1 MKQRFLSLDIMR
13 GLSAILIVLYH
24 YTIRYNENPLTE
36 GYHTNWSFHCSFGF
50 AAVTTFFVMSGF
62 FSGKILIGQ
71 LKSAKAFLKRLNRLL
86 PTFWTCATISAVLLF
101 CIWKEASVSLV
112 DYLGNL
118 TMLPGLLRVKAIDGA
133 YWTLQLELFWALW
146 VSFLLKFKN
155 ISHRLYG
162 LLVLICFSIVLS
174 FFNDIQ
180 HPVFSA
186 FRVVFMTSFSSSF
199 IAGTCLWIIQN
210 NKLNKKL
217 MCTVFCFCV
226 VNQILQQQ
234 TIYHDMFFFA
244 SVFVI
249 FIHKKLDVYLST
261 KNIILKFLVWIAS
274 FSYPLYLLHQMIGFA
289 IIWHLR
295 KLGIEGEWMILVP
308 IGFNVVLAFLIHNY
322 IEKNK
327 SLNVIKI

>member
-1 MKQRFLSLDIMR
+1 MDIVR

-36 GYHTNWSFHCSFGF
+36 GYHMNWSFHCSFGF

-62 FSGKILIGQ
+62 FSGKILMGQ
-71 LKSAKAFLKRLNRLL
+71 LKSTKAFLKRLNRLL
-86 PTFWTCATISAVLLF
+86 PTFWTCATVSAVLLF
-101 CIWKEASVSLV
+101 FVWKEASVSFV

-146 VSFLLKFKN
+146 VSFLLMFKN
-155 ISHRLYG
+155 INQRLYG
-162 LLVLICFSIVLS
+162 LLVLICFSMVLS

-180 HPVFSA
+180 HPVLSA

-199 IAGTCLWIIQN
+199 IAGACLWIIQN
-210 NKLNKKL
+210 NKLNIKL
-217 MCTVFCFCV
+217 MYTIFCFCV
-226 VNQILQQQ
+226 VNQVLQQQ
-234 TIYHDMFFFA
+234 TIYHDIFFFA

-249 FIHKKLDVYLST
+249 FIHKKLDVNIST
-261 KNIILKFLVWIAS
+261 KNIILKFLVGIAS

-289 IIWHLR
+289 IIWHFR
-295 KLGIEGEWMILVP
+295 KMGITGEWIIFVP
-308 IGFNVVLAFLIHNY
+308 IGFNIVLAILIHNF

-327 SLNVIKI
+327 RLNIVKV